1 MKMRAVIVTETGSTY
16 IWSPAWEM
24 FWHVAGH
31 HNLRDVTVDGSP
43 TVGAR
48 LVVRGDMWRDQ
59 DRQWVP
65 GSKLTTS
72 TVVSVTWEPD
82 MSCLAGTKGPVR
94 TFVPMMEVV

>member
-1 MKMRAVIVTETGSTY
+1 MKMRAVIVTESGSTY

-24 FWHVAGH
+24 FWHVDNCH
-31 HNLRDVTVDGSP
+31 MLRDVIVDGVP

-48 LVVRGDMWRDQ
+48 CVVRGEMLARDG
-59 DRQWVP
+59 RGWVP

-72 TVVSVTWEPD
+72 TVVSVVWEPD

-94 TFVPMMEVV
+94 TFVPTMEVV